1 MKKFTTMLLVLM
13 FAVTM
18 QAQKDVTTFLG
29 IPVDG
34 SKSEMVAAL
43 KSKGFRYDSNSGF
56 LVGDFNGR

>member
-1 MKKFTTMLLVLM
+1 MKKFTTMLLALM

-34 SKSEMVAAL
+34 FKSEMRNL
-43 KSKGFRYDSNSGF
+43 
-56 LVGDFNGR
+56 